1 MTILFWVWMAWQ
13 SVSPAVVQHAK
24 AGMDARQHGHLDEA
38 IAEFRQVTVLEPG
51 MAAGFVNLGAAYL
64 EKRDYT
70 DAIPPLRRALELNDG
85 LVGAHQMLGYA
96 LLAQGYA
103 AEAIPHLERAQALD
117 VLGIAQLE
125 AGKLPDAV
133 ANLEAA
139 LAKRPN
145 DPDLLYYLGR
155 ASGRLSKQAMDALIA
170 AYPDSARAH
179 QALGEDLAALRRA
192 PEAEKEFEAAI
203 RLRPETPG
211 VHLALGEVYARAS
224 DWVKAEG
231 QFREEAKLR
240 PGDAETAYRL
250 GSALLEEGKIHEART
265 ELDRAD
271 RLRPEMPE
279 TLYALG
285 KARSLDGD
293 AAGAEK
299 AWRQV
304 IAIEK
309 GGELAGKAHFGLAGL
324 YRKQGKAAEAA
335 REMEEFQRAKKK

>member
-1 MTILFWVWMAWQ
+1 MTALVWMWLAWQ
-13 SVSPAVVQHAK
+13 SVPPEVVQHAK
-24 AGMDARQHGHLDEA
+24 AGMEARERGRLDEA
-38 IAEFRQVTVLEPG
+38 IAEFRQVTLLEPN
-51 MAAGFVNLGAAYL
+51 MAAAFVNLGAAYM
-64 EKRDYT
+64 EKRDYA
-70 DAIPPLRRALELNDG
+70 DAIAPLRRALELNDG
-85 LVGAHQMLGYA
+85 LVGAHQMLGTA

-103 AEAIPHLERAQALD
+103 AAAIPHLERAKAVD

-125 AGKLPDAV
+125 AGKLPEAV
-133 ANLEAA
+133 VNLEAA
-139 LAKRPN
+139 LATRPN

-155 ASGRLSKQAMDALIA
+155 ASGKLSKQAMDALIA
-170 AYPDSARAH
+170 GYPDSPRAH
-179 QALGEDLAALRRA
+179 EAMGENLAALRRA
-192 PEAEKEFEAAI
+192 PEAEKEFEEAI
-203 RLRPETPG
+203 RLRPDTPG
-211 VHLALGEVYARAS
+211 AHLALGEVYARAS
-224 DWVKAEG
+224 DWAKAEG
-231 QFREEAKLR
+231 EFRAEAKLR

-250 GSALLEEGKIHEART
+250 GSALLEDGKVHEARA

-309 GGELAGKAHFGLAGL
+309 GGELSGQAHFGLAAI
-324 YRKQGKAAEAA
+324 YRKEGKTANAA
-335 REMEEFQRAKKK
+335 REMEEFQRTKKK

>member
-1 MTILFWVWMAWQ
+1 MTILLWMWLA
-13 SVSPAVVQHAK
+13 VSPEAVQHAK
-24 AGMDARQHGHLDEA
+24 AGMEARERGKLDEA
-38 IAEFRQVTVLEPG
+38 IAEFRQVTMLEPN

-64 EKRDYT
+64 EKRDYAE
-70 DAIPPLRRALELNDG
+70 AIPSLRHALELNG
-85 LVGAHQMLGYA
+85 ELVGAHQMLGYA

-103 AEAIPHLERAQALD
+103 AEAIPHLERANAVD

-125 AGKLPDAV
+125 AGKLPEAV
-133 ANLEAA
+133 LNLEAA

-170 AYPDSARAH
+170 AYPDSPRAH
-179 QALGEDLAALRRA
+179 EALGENLAALRRA
-192 PEAEKEFEAAI
+192 PEAEKEFDVAI
-203 RLRPETPG
+203 RLRPDTPG

-224 DWVKAEG
+224 DWAKAEG
-231 QFREEAKLR
+231 EFRAEAKLR
-240 PGDAETAYRL
+240 PGDAETAYRF
-250 GSALLEEGKIHEART
+250 GSALLEEGKIPEART

-309 GGELAGKAHFGLAGL
+309 EGALAGQAHFGLAGI
-324 YRKQGKAAEAA
+324 YRKQGKTAAAA
-335 REMEEFQRAKKK
+335 REMEDFQRTKQK